1 MLIHTTLPSPALE
14 HLIRLSPIAVA
25 EESHGLP
32 VDVCATLRGSS
43 VRIPFN
49 GPELICMALQGMLSP
64 LVLPVEVQS

>member
-14 HLIRLSPIAVA
+14 RLIRLSPIAVV

-32 VDVCATLRGSS
+32 VDVCETLRGSS

-49 GPELICMALQGMLSP
+49 GPELIYMVLQGMLSP
-64 LVLPVEVQS
+64 LISPVEVQS